1 MNINRASLSVIIPLM
16 CLVVLSGCKTA
27 QQHAADVRAASAE
40 DERTTVGT
48 VQREIK
54 VGMSSADVVGVL
66 GSPNMVTTDSKR
78 RENWVYDKIS
88 TEQAYSTS
96 SGGVSALILGGGLVG
111 SAGVLAGGAG
121 PSYSSSAGASRT
133 SQRTLTIII
142 KFDDNNLVRD
152 FAYRYSS
159 F

>member
-1 MNINRASLSVIIPLM
+1 MWMTSFSRLLGICVLISLVGCQTVQEHAKAVDEASN
-16 CLVVLSGCKTA
+16 SGDKL
-27 QQHAADVRAASAE
+27 
-40 DERTTVGT
+40 TVGT
-48 VQREIK
+48 VQREIR

-66 GSPNMVTTDSKR
+66 GSPNMVTTDSQR

-88 TEQAYSTS
+88 TQRAYSTS
-96 SGGVSALILGGGLVG
+96 SGGVNALVLGGGLVG
-111 SAGVLAGGAG
+111 SAVAGGGAG
-121 PSYSSSAGASRT
+121 VGYSSSAGAAQT

-142 KFDDNNLVRD
+142 KFDEKNLVRD

>member
-1 MNINRASLSVIIPLM
+1 MRKLSSILPITACAIGLA
-16 CLVVLSGCKTA
+16 LLTGCKTA
-27 QQHAADVRAASAE
+27 QQHAADVRAADTQDDRIS
-40 DERTTVGT
+40 VGT

-54 VGMSSADVVGVL
+54 VGMSSADVVSVL
-66 GSPNMVTTDSKR
+66 GSPNMVTTDSQR

-88 TEQAYSTS
+88 TEQVYSAS
-96 SGGVSALILGGGLVG
+96 SGGVSTLILGGVLGG
-111 SAGVLAGGAG
+111 NGAIGGGIAPSSQSA
-121 PSYSSSAGASRT
+121 AGAART

-142 KFDDNNLVRD
+142 KFDQNSQVRD

>member
-1 MNINRASLSVIIPLM
+1 MSVFWKKFAVVPTCMTLITLAACQTVGEHAS
-16 CLVVLSGCKTA
+16 
-27 QQHAADVRAASAE
+27 QVRDARSQGE
-40 DERTTVGT
+40 KVTVGT

-54 VGMSSADVVGVL
+54 VGMSSADVVAVL

-88 TEQAYSTS
+88 TERVFSSS
-96 SGGVSALILGGGLVG
+96 SGGVNSLVLGGALVGGGVAGGGL
-111 SAGVLAGGAG
+111 GAN
-121 PSYSSSAGASRT
+121 YSSSAGASST

-142 KFDDNNLVRD
+142 KYDESSLVRD

>member
-1 MNINRASLSVIIPLM
+1 MKFRDNTKLVFALGTGLLVLAGCQTAGEHASE
-16 CLVVLSGCKTA
+16 
-27 QQHAADVRAASAE
+27 VRNARGQG
-40 DERTTVGT
+40 DKVTVGT
-48 VQREIK
+48 VQRQIK

-66 GSPNMVTTDSKR
+66 GSPNMVTTDSQR

-88 TEQAYSTS
+88 TERVFSTS
-96 SGGVSALILGGGLVG
+96 SGGVSTLILGGALVG
-111 SAGVLAGGAG
+111 GGLAGGG
-121 PSYSSSAGASRT
+121 VGGGYSSAAGASST

-142 KFDDNNLVRD
+142 KYDANSKVRD

>member
-1 MNINRASLSVIIPLM
+1 MRISNAAKIAAALSMVLASLSACQTV
-16 CLVVLSGCKTA
+16 GE
-27 QQHAADVRAASAE
+27 HASQVRDARAAG
-40 DERTTVGT
+40 DKVTVGT

-54 VGMSSADVVGVL
+54 VGMSSADVVSVL

-88 TEQAYSTS
+88 TERVYSSS
-96 SGGVSALILGGGLVG
+96 SGGVNSLVLGGALVGGGVAGGGL
-111 SAGVLAGGAG
+111 GAN
-121 PSYSSSAGASRT
+121 YSSSAGASST

-142 KFDDNNLVRD
+142 KYDENSAVRD

>member
-1 MNINRASLSVIIPLM
+1 MRPTLARSIVVIA
-16 CLVVLSGCKTA
+16 LVNLLALSGCKTA
-27 QQHAADVRAASAE
+27 QEHAADVRAAGAQ
-40 DERTTVGT
+40 DNKVTVGT
-48 VQREIK
+48 VQREIR
-54 VGMSSADVVGVL
+54 VGMSSADVVAVL
-66 GSPNMVTTDSKR
+66 GSPNMVTTDSQR

-88 TEQAYSTS
+88 TERAYSTS

-111 SAGVLAGGAG
+111 SGALGGGAG
-121 PSYSSSAGASRT
+121 PSYSSSTGAAST

-142 KFDDNNLVRD
+142 KYDKSSLVRD